1 LERAPHAAAAH
12 PLAARL
18 QVTPFCAGSL
28 TAIAVR
34 LADLFSSTVCA
45 DGEMLTKIGGGALAE
60 PPPQPMVLAARATAA
75 KIPTSVTRFFDLITD
90 LLIEIEGL
98 SVPFNSRQ
106 PGLSKAAMCPSPQRS

>member
-1 LERAPHAAAAH
+1 
-12 PLAARL
+12 
-18 QVTPFCAGSL
+18 
-28 TAIAVR
+28 
-34 LADLFSSTVCA
+34 
-45 DGEMLTKIGGGALAE
+45 MLTKIGGGALAE

-75 KIPTSVTRFFDLITD
+75 SIPTSVTRFFDLITD